1 MMENELNL
9 NEMEEVS
16 GGAKKAVAGGLKDRP
31 AEKAGCIIYKIA
43 AGDKLG
49 VIAKNYNTTVAKIK
63 AVNPSIKDV
72 NLIRAGYYIYI
83 PV

>member
-1 MMENELNL
+1 MENELNM

-16 GGAKKAVAGGLKDRP
+16 GGARKKVAAGGMKNPPDEL
-31 AEKAGCIIYKIA
+31 AGCIIYKIA
-43 AGDKLG
+43 PGETLG
-49 VIAKNYNTTVAKIK
+49 QIAKDHRTTVAKIK